1 MSRSRIFISRRRDF
15 HERGLK
21 KKKRENKII
30 EWRKNARRWRES
42 HDPCG
47 QLWRNYRHP
56 VYKERKF
63 VSGSIGAK
71 LAWTLKVI
79 SLSGLR
85 EDDGSDEN
93 LGPLINAGGFLCT
106 VHTKPSNK
114 RSPALYWPR
123 TKLARGFSGTRESSG
138 ITKLTVLCPLL
149 YHEIGLLKRYYE
161 SVLPFRIYHSVEP
174 RVNLINDPGQTVSS
188 FDWTKSNWTR
198 SGHRSR
204 VLSQLSS
211 IILNI
216 LTRISSLITLHRWK
230 RRNYSNLRIKF
241 ENREMCLLYIW
252 DFCYFDYFSWR
263 EEYICNLVCNEK
275 SKRYMKFGGRKM
287 ELIFDELILAT

>member
-1 MSRSRIFISRRRDF
+1 MKKKCKTLKGISRP
-15 HERGLK
+15 
-21 KKKRENKII
+21 
-30 EWRKNARRWRES
+30 S
-42 HDPCG
+42 G

-188 FDWTKSNWTR
+188 FAWTKSNWTR

-216 LTRISSLITLHRWK
+216 LIGIFCPTSSLITLHRWK

-252 DFCYFDYFSWR
+252 DFCYFDYFSWTER
-263 EEYICNLVCNEK
+263 IYLQSCLQWKIEETYEIWRTKDGINFRWIDSQHK
-275 SKRYMKFGGRKM
+275 IAKRKM
-287 ELIFDELILAT
+287 YRVLDVK

>member
-1 MSRSRIFISRRRDF
+1 M
-15 HERGLK
+15 
-21 KKKRENKII
+21 
-30 EWRKNARRWRES
+30 
-42 HDPCG
+42 
-47 QLWRNYRHP
+47 
-56 VYKERKF
+56 
-63 VSGSIGAK
+63 
-71 LAWTLKVI
+71 I

-216 LTRISSLITLHRWK
+216 LTFLFLPNFFFDYSSPMEKKELFEFENQVWESRNVFIIHLGFLLFWLLFMK
-230 RRNYSNLRIKF
+230 RRIYLQSCLQWKIKEIYEIWRTKDGINF
-241 ENREMCLLYIW
+241 RWIDSRNVKSRREMYRVL
-252 DFCYFDYFSWR
+252 D
-263 EEYICNLVCNEK
+263 VK
-275 SKRYMKFGGRKM
+275 
-287 ELIFDELILAT
+287 